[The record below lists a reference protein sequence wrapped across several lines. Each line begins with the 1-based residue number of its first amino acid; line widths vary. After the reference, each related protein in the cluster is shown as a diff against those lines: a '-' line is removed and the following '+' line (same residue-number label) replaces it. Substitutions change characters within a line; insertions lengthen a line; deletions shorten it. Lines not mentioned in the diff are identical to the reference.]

1 MHAYLLLTNI
11 DQVDVEKA
19 IPGIEKP
26 FVFHNFKQLKIDD
39 IRNIRNLL
47 LMSGKE
53 SHIIKFD
60 TFTEEAQNAFLKIL
74 EEPTS
79 QKTLILVTSSKNH
92 LLDTVLSRILVINV
106 SDTDFESKYSDFL
119 DKDISERLSIV
130 SEILKLDKEDIKKE
144 SRMLLSGILKNKN
157 LSTKDRYSVAKMHDY
172 LFDKGSSAKHVLEFV
187 AVTL

>member
-1 MHAYLLLTNI
+1 MHAYLLITSDEQINI
-11 DQVDVEKA
+11 EQS

-26 FVFHNFKQLKIDD
+26 FVFHDFNQLKINDV
-39 IRNIRNLL
+39 RNLKNLL

-53 SHIIKFD
+53 SHIIKFE

-79 QKTLILVTSSKNH
+79 QKKLVLVTKSKTH
-92 LLDTVLSRILVINV
+92 LLDTVLSRILVVNM
-106 SDTDFESKYSDFL
+106 SNKDTEYKYADFL
-119 DKDISERLSIV
+119 NKNVADRLGTV

-144 SRMLLSGILKNKN
+144 SRILLSAILKNKD
-157 LSTKDRYSVAKMHDY
+157 LSVKDRQSVAKMHDY
-172 LFDKGSSAKHVLEFV
+172 LFDKGSSAKHILEFV